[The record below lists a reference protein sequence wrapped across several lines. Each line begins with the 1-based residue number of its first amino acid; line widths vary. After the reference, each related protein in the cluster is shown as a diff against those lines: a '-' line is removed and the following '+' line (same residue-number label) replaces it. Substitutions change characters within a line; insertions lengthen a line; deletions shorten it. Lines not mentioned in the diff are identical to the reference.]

1 MRLSLFSSPPRPGK
15 PASPLAVACAL
26 LGVVLAGLASAAR
39 ADLTIFSQSVE
50 TENGITQKPTT
61 ETTFIKGEIT
71 RTELMNDKREMFVV
85 IHDLM
90 SDNVFYLVP
99 AHRLCATFNNRS
111 DLMRMAPALQ
121 VIKENMKITGV
132 ADVKPGGKTKMI
144 AGKLT
149 KNYKYSTTMRIVVKG
164 RPEKFATI
172 KMTGEQWVT
181 GDLKLSPELQR
192 KQHASSLRSLGP
204 YASAAKPLLDK
215 QARIARGYVLEDKYT
230 LTIAST
236 LEVAPGAGGTQET
249 STTHMTVTEIK
260 NESLDDKLFV
270 VPSSYREVAPEPSML
285 PQNFYT
291 FTL

>member
-1 MRLSLFSSPPRPGK
+1 MPRFFRLT
-15 PASPLAVACAL
+15 LAGAL
-26 LGVVLAGLASAAR
+26 LLVCAGLISAPAAR
-39 ADLTIFSQSVE
+39 ADLTILSRSVE

-61 ETTFIKGEIT
+61 ETTYIKGEMT
-71 RTELMNDKREMFVV
+71 RTELMNDKRETFVV

-90 SDNVFYLVP
+90 SDTVFYLLP
-99 AHRLCATFNNRS
+99 THRLCATFNNKS
-111 DLMRMAPALQ
+111 DLMRLAPALQ
-121 VIKENMKITGV
+121 ILKENMKISGV

-144 AGKLT
+144 AGKLA
-149 KNYKYSTTMRIVVKG
+149 KNFKYSTLMRIVVKG
-164 RPEKFATI
+164 RPEKFATV

-181 GDLKLSPELQR
+181 GELRLSPELLR
-192 KQHASSLRSLGP
+192 KQHASTLRSLGP

-236 LEVAPGAGGTQET
+236 MDTTAGAGGTQET
-249 STTHMTVTEIK
+249 STNHMTVMEIK
-260 NESLDDKLFV
+260 DGPLDDKLFV

-285 PQNFYT
+285 PQNFYP